1 MGLSDTIVCW
11 TKSTVQEAGIKTG
24 IFSPIVADRLPPV
37 KLMLVVPALKLYYSQ
52 QVGLELLPSKNF
64 I

>member
-1 MGLSDTIVCW
+1 MRV
-11 TKSTVQEAGIKTG
+11 
-24 IFSPIVADRLPPV
+24 FFHHIVADRLPPV
-37 KLMLVVPALKLYYSQ
+37 KPMLVVNALQQCYSQ